1 VSETFSQALA
11 RYETT
16 SRRQGAFLKSWREHP
31 DQADPWR
38 ALESAAANNGK
49 ALPAPADFIGAVL
62 GATMPA
68 SRLTDHS
75 RNVRER
81 FEKLKRQL
89 TEVVN
94 DAIYPLDLWRDLARF
109 EASLRELNRSDY
121 DMHAPAAGGRK
132 DVNQSRDRKLF
143 AQRMLR
149 YFENT
154 CGQQP
159 PPIKEVTMLL
169 DVAFPN
175 VSNDERLVREWF
187 DKIKKS
193 VV

>member
-1 VSETFSQALA
+1 VSEAFGHALA
-11 RYETT
+11 LYKTKSQRHAAILE
-16 SRRQGAFLKSWREHP
+16 SWREHP
-31 DQADPWR
+31 SNAEPWR
-38 ALESAAANNGK
+38 SLETAASKHGK

-68 SRLTDHS
+68 SRLNDHS

-89 TEVVN
+89 IEAVN

-109 EASLRELNRSDY
+109 EASLRDLDRSDY
-121 DMHAPAAGGRK
+121 DMLAPAVGGRK
-132 DVNQSRDRKLF
+132 NQNGSRDRKLF
-143 AQRMLR
+143 ALRMLR

-154 CGQQP
+154 CGQP
-159 PPIKEVTMLL
+159 LTKEVAMLL
-169 DVAFPN
+169 DLVFRD
-175 VSNDERLVREWF
+175 VSHDERLVRQWLDE
-187 DKIKKS
+187 IKKP